1 MSRLT
6 NSIQRP
12 VQCTAHR
19 IAAYVFNVFPS
30 RSFLWLAVQFVCL
43 LRTASAFG
51 FAELGFSETLA
62 AHKLSFALPAAPGQF
77 LWQRRPHLLPEGP
90 WAEACSGVSS

>member
-12 VQCTAHR
+12 VQCTAHH
-19 IAAYVFNVFPS
+19 IAAYFFKVFPS
-30 RSFLWLAVQFVCL
+30 WSFLWLAVQRVCL
-43 LRTASAFG
+43 LRTASVFG

-62 AHKLSFALPAAPGQF
+62 AHRLSFALPAARGQF
-77 LWQRRPHLLPEGP
+77 LWQRRPHLLPEAL